1 VRWGR
6 VGLLPT
12 EALPFEGVHDEFLG
26 DYRRRMWLRKEGLE
40 IGPDGKRGGQTV
52 GVCGGVSV
60 SAVIDQHEVRVVSI
74 YLFHVIIIV
83 I

>member
-1 VRWGR
+1 
-6 VGLLPT
+6 
-12 EALPFEGVHDEFLG
+12 
-26 DYRRRMWLRKEGLE
+26 MWLRKEGLE